1 MLQCQ
6 SRRHMWCLPLST
18 NVMLY
23 LRICQNM
30 KMLNNRQYNMS
41 EPITSAILSKWMLS
55 LAWVWVCSVSGAIMH
70 ALHELSKGNIKTA
83 LDFFS
88 VVFIGTV
95 CGVAWELAV
104 SIVYGKDVF
113 ILGLAGILGAFFS
126 LGGLTILVNRLL
138 IWLTPML
145 SHIQCL

>member
-1 MLQCQ
+1 
-6 SRRHMWCLPLST
+6 
-18 NVMLY
+18 
-23 LRICQNM
+23 M

-55 LAWVWVCSVSGAIMH
+55 LAWVWVCAVSGAIMH
-70 ALHELSKGNIKTA
+70 ALHELSKGNIKTI
-83 LDFFS
+83 LDFLS

-104 SIVYGKDVF
+104 SIVYGKDVL

-138 IWLTPML
+138 RRNE
-145 SHIQCL
+145 